1 MLIHRTHHTSS
12 FIVLPNPLV
21 QDRRL
26 TYTARGLLADLL
38 SRPDGWREDGRHMAD
53 SSPQGRLAIARA
65 LKELAAFGY
74 YRVDKVRQENG
85 TILSVAHVWDTPQVT
100 PALIRSGSGTA
111 RTGRRDALP
120 VKNREKE
127 PTLPTQAQQPQG
139 GGDAA
144 TGGVVG
150 RQAPMTNPTGGVVG
164 RQAPMTNGTDIIG
177 ELPADSA
184 VATLFQV
191 IRAEPRLRLGT
202 VEAAALAPLVAQ
214 WLERGYTE
222 RDLSQALLP
231 GLPAQMHS
239 VVAVLRNRL
248 LRKLPP
254 APQPVV
260 AAVAPQRHECAQC
273 ADPVSQ
279 PGICRPC
286 AGLGGR
292 TVQVGGGQATTARG
306 IAKVRAAM
314 RTADRTPEPSR
325 A

>member
-1 MLIHRTHHTSS
+1 MLIHRTHHASN

-74 YRVDKVRQENG
+74 YRVDKIRQEDG

-100 PALIRSGSGTA
+100 PTLTRSGSGTA
-111 RTGRRDALP
+111 RSGRRDALP

-127 PTLPTQAQQPQG
+127 PTLPQQAQQPQG

-144 TGGVVG
+144 TGGVGG
-150 RQAPMTNPTGGVVG
+150 RQAPTTN
-164 RQAPMTNGTDIIG
+164 TNGTDGSG

-184 VATLFQV
+184 VATLFRV

-214 WLERGYTE
+214 WLERGCTE
-222 RDLSQALLP
+222 RDLAQALLP
-231 GLPAQMHS
+231 GLPTQMHS
-239 VVAVLRNRL
+239 VVAVLRDRL
-248 LRKLPP
+248 QRKLPP

-260 AAVAPQRHECAQC
+260 AAVAPQRHECARC
-273 ADPVSQ
+273 ADPVAQ

-292 TVQVGGGQATTARG
+292 TVQVGGGQVATARG
-306 IAKVRAAM
+306 IAMVRAAM
-314 RTADRTPEPSR
+314 RAADRTPEPRR